1 MDDFFDSFP
10 LLGIVDLSK
19 HIFGDID
26 ERGELFFCLVKS
38 QDYFGW
44 DFIWDFGW
52 KLRVVKEEVFE
63 HVPDHSIKPILN
75 RVCWPILM
83 DS

>member
-1 MDDFFDSFP
+1 MDDFFDRFA

-38 QDYFGW
+38 QDYFG
-44 DFIWDFGW
+44 
-52 KLRVVKEEVFE
+52 
-63 HVPDHSIKPILN
+63 
-75 RVCWPILM
+75 
-83 DS
+83 